1 MGTSLSSKQ
10 NNHSKSSVLASCS
23 CFTYGFVENSVITG
37 GRFYLIDE
45 SIHNW
50 FYFLQDELL
59 WAAMWLHEATGQE
72 SYLQYVAENAQQLGG
87 TGWAMDQ
94 FGWDNKY
101 AGVQL
106 KAAKVG
112 FVFPHYNTKRCKSVT
127 TRYTDAVLFIH

>member
-1 MGTSLSSKQ
+1 ME
-10 NNHSKSSVLASCS
+10 V
-23 CFTYGFVENSVITG
+23 FI
-37 GRFYLIDE
+37 IDLR
-45 SIHNW
+45 
-50 FYFLQDELL
+50 FLQDELL
-59 WAAMWLHEATGQE
+59 WAAIWLHEATGQE

-112 FVFPHYNTKRCKSVT
+112 FVFPHYNIERCKSVT
-127 TRYTDAVLFIH
+127 TITATYTDAILFIH